1 MMGGMPAKRKTVSKK
16 NSPSA
21 AKPKPKPPAKRS
33 THARLKQ
40 VRAEM
45 DSYAGATHN
54 IQWIDHLCYKVC
66 GKIFAILGRDETGA
80 TAMSIKCSPKD
91 FAAMTKNKGVTQAPY
106 LAKKMWIRV
115 ADIDAI
121 GWKNLRGWIRRS
133 YELVVEG
140 LPARERSS
148 LLDYAA

>member
-1 MMGGMPAKRKTVSKK
+1 MPARKKSVSTKK
-16 NSPSA
+16 PVSA
-21 AKPKPKPPAKRS
+21 TKPKPKPKPPAKRP
-33 THARLKQ
+33 TNARLKQ

-66 GKIFAILGRDETGA
+66 GKIFAIMGRDETGA
-80 TAMSIKCSPKD
+80 TAVSIKCSPKE
-91 FAAMTKNKGVTQAPY
+91 FAALTKNKGVTQAPY

-121 GWKNLRGWIRRS
+121 GWKDLRGWIRRS

-140 LPARERSS
+140 LPARERST
-148 LLDYAA
+148 LEAG

>member
-1 MMGGMPAKRKTVSKK
+1 MMSIMPVKKKSTSKK
-16 NSPSA
+16 NSGSP
-21 AKPKPKPPAKRS
+21 AKPKPKPPATRS
-33 THARLKQ
+33 TNARLKK

-66 GKIFAILGRDETGA
+66 GKIFAIMGRDETGA

-91 FAAMTKNKGVTQAPY
+91 FAALTKNKGVTQAPY

-115 ADIDAI
+115 ADIDAV
-121 GWKNLRGWIRRS
+121 GWKDLRVWIRRS

-140 LPARERSS
+140 LPARERST
-148 LLDYAA
+148 LEAG